1 MANKEALEKNFIS
14 AVVYLNSAENR
25 QELAEFLDG
34 VLHNLQEHFLQCEL
48 ICVDDASPIEYLDCV
63 KSYKTKYEK
72 VSITILHMS
81 HYQGM
86 EVAMNAGRDLAIGD
100 FVIEFDEC
108 CYNFEDDMIQKVYEE
123 CLKDFDI
130 VCCADKN
137 KNKKSSQAFYGLFNR
152 FSGME
157 KR

>member
-34 VLHNLQEHFLQCEL
+34 VLHNLQEHFLQFEL

-81 HYQGM
+81 QIPGHGC
-86 EVAMNAGRDLAIGD
+86 R
-100 FVIEFDEC
+100 
-108 CYNFEDDMIQKVYEE
+108 
-123 CLKDFDI
+123 
-130 VCCADKN
+130 
-137 KNKKSSQAFYGLFNR
+137 
-152 FSGME
+152 
-157 KR
+157 